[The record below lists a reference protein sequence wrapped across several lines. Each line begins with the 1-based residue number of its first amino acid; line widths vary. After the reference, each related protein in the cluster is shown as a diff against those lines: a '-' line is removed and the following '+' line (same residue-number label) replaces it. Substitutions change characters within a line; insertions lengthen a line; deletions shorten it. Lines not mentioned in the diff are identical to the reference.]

1 MQKIAVL
8 TDSAANLSTEF
19 VSKHPNLF
27 VMPLMILID
36 DVPFKDNIDITAEEV
51 YAKLDTAKVTTSLPA
66 MGDLEETIAKIQS
79 QGYTDLLA
87 INLSSGLSG
96 TFNAFRLVFQET
108 KGIRITHY
116 DSKTL
121 GAGLGYLIRH
131 ALELIQAGT
140 PVEAIL
146 PKLQTLRFE
155 DSIAIYTI
163 ETLKYLRRGGRIGKV
178 EGTIGDILHIKPI
191 ITVNDDG
198 VYITLSKSF
207 GLKRSLLTMK
217 TLLVEKFGGD
227 AIELTVHYGAN
238 RPKAEEL
245 GASLQS
251 VLNVKTLELSP
262 LTPVLGIHTGPEMFA
277 YVARRVQ
284 PAN

>member
-8 TDSAANLSTEF
+8 TDSAANLSTDF

-36 DVPFKDNIDITAEEV
+36 DVPFKDNIDITAEAV
-51 YAKLDTAKVTTSLPA
+51 YAKLDSAKVSTSLPS
-66 MGDLEETIAKIQS
+66 MGDLEETIAQIQG

-108 KGIRITHY
+108 KGIRVTHY

-121 GAGLGYLIRH
+121 GAGLGYLIEY
-131 ALELIQAGT
+131 ALELVQAGQS
-140 PVEAIL
+140 VEAIV
-146 PKLQTLRFE
+146 PKLQTMRYE
-155 DSIAIYTI
+155 DSLAIYTI

-191 ITVNDDG
+191 ITVNDEG

-217 TLLVEKFGGD
+217 SLLVDKFASD
-227 AIELTVHYGAN
+227 KIDLTVHYGN
-238 RPKAEEL
+238 NQPKAEEL
-245 GASLQS
+245 AASLQS
-251 VLNVKTLELSP
+251 ALNVRTLVLSP

-277 YVARRVQ
+277 YVARRVGS
-284 PAN
+284 AK

>member
-36 DVPFKDNIDITAEEV
+36 DVPFKDNIDISAEEV
-51 YAKLDTAKVTTSLPA
+51 YAKLDSAKVTTSLPSI
-66 MGDLEETIAKIQS
+66 GDLEATIAKIQS

-96 TFNAFRLVFQET
+96 TFNAFRLVFLET
-108 KGIRITHY
+108 KGIRVTHY

-121 GAGLGYLIRH
+121 GAGLGYLIEH
-131 ALELIQAGT
+131 ALELIQAGK
-140 PVEAIL
+140 PVEAIV
-146 PKLQTLRFE
+146 PKLQTLRYE
-155 DSIAIYTI
+155 DSLAIYTI

-191 ITVNDDG
+191 ITVNDEG

-217 TLLVEKFGGD
+217 SLLVEKFGGD
-227 AIELTVHYGAN
+227 AIDLTVHYGNN
-238 RPKAEEL
+238 RSKAEEL
-245 GASLQS
+245 AASLQAA
-251 VLNVKTLELSP
+251 LNVKTLVLSP

-277 YVARRVQ
+277 YVARRVV
-284 PAN
+284 PTK